1 MNWVC
6 EAIDDERRFD
16 DIFDETSFQLLPEP
30 PQTRSKRK
38 AKELDDDDADYSP
51 KSARKSRKPKSLRAE
66 VLSRS
71 IRYHPY

>member
-16 DIFDETSFQLLPEP
+16 DIFDETSFQLSPEP
-30 PQTRSKRK
+30 PQTRSKCK
-38 AKELDDDDADYSP
+38 AKELDDDDDADYSP
-51 KSARKSRKPKSLRAE
+51 KSTRKSRKPKSLRAE

-71 IRYHPY
+71 IRQPY